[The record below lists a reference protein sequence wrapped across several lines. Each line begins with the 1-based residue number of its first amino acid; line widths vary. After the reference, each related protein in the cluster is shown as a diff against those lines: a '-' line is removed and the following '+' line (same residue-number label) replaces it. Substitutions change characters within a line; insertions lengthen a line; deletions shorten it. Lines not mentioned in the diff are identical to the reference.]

1 MATFQFELVAPERI
15 LYSGQVE
22 AVELPASEGDMT
34 VLAGHAPAMTTLQT
48 GFLVIAEGAGK
59 GRRILVQGGF
69 ADIGPGLAT
78 VLAERAMPAEELSA
92 ETLDAEIKRARMI
105 AEAMEEGAGRQDAQI
120 AIARLEEAKATLR
133 G

>member
-15 LYSGQVE
+15 LYSGEVE

-48 GFLVIAEGAGK
+48 GFLVIAEGSGK
-59 GRRILVQGGF
+59 GKRILVQGGF
-69 ADIGPGLAT
+69 ADIGPRGAT
-78 VLAERAMPAEELSA
+78 VLAERATPAEELSA
-92 ETLDAEIKRARMI
+92 ETLDAEIQRARMT
-105 AEAMEEGAGRQDAQI
+105 ADAMEEGAGRQDAQI